1 MLRPPSRTSGVPV
14 STAPRLRRDAQ
25 ANVEKLR
32 AAAIAVFTQRGLSAP
47 LEDIAREAGVS
58 IGTLYNRIGS
68 REDLIDAVVPD
79 IAGAKLRTLRERTLA
94 QETPRAQLETFIAEM
109 IDLQRSDPAMNDAML
124 RRYPDAVLLIN
135 ACERSMALGAELV
148 DNAHAA
154 GVLSPDFTADDLMTV
169 LWMAGMASHD
179 PAAPEGWRRAVDRSV
194 AAAWTAG
201 G

>member
-1 MLRPPSRTSGVPV
+1 MSP
-14 STAPRLRRDAQ
+14 APGLRRDAQ

-32 AAAIAVFTQRGLSAP
+32 AAAVTVFTARGLSAP

-68 REDLIDAVVPD
+68 RDQLIDAVVPD
-79 IAGAKLRTLRERTLA
+79 IAGAKLTTLRERTLA
-94 QETPRAQLETFIAEM
+94 EGSPRAQLETFIAEM

-148 DNAHAA
+148 GNAHAA
-154 GVLSPDFTADDLMTV
+154 GVLSPDFTPDDLMSV

-179 PAAPEGWRRAVDRSV
+179 PTAPDGWRRVVDRSV
-194 AAAWTAG
+194 AAAWLAG

>member
-1 MLRPPSRTSGVPV
+1 M

-32 AAAIAVFTQRGLSAP
+32 AAAIAVFSQRGLSAP

-68 REDLIDAVVPD
+68 RETLIDAVVPD

-94 QETPRAQLETFIAEM
+94 QSTPRAQLETFIAEM

-148 DNAHAA
+148 ANAHTA
-154 GVLSPDFTADDLMTV
+154 GVLTEDFTTDDLLTV

-179 PAAPEGWRRAVDRSV
+179 PTAPDGWRRIVDRSIS
-194 AAAWTAG
+194 AAWTTQG
-201 G
+201 

>member
-1 MLRPPSRTSGVPV
+1 M

-79 IAGAKLRTLRERTLA
+79 IAGAKLRTIRERTLA

-169 LWMAGMASHD
+169 LWMAGMACHD

>member
-1 MLRPPSRTSGVPV
+1 M

-32 AAAIAVFTQRGLSAP
+32 AAAIAVFSRRGLSAP

-94 QETPRAQLETFIAEM
+94 QDSPRAQLETFIAEM
-109 IDLQRSDPAMNDAML
+109 IDLYDAGDNRASQRRVTLDKCRARVALLHEQRADIDAT
-124 RRYPDAVLLIN
+124 IH
-135 ACERSMALGAELV
+135 ELEGFIATV
-148 DNAHAA
+148 D
-154 GVLSPDFTADDLMTV
+154 
-169 LWMAGMASHD
+169 
-179 PAAPEGWRRAVDRSV
+179 
-194 AAAWTAG
+194 AAAHQPA
-201 G
+201 

>member
-1 MLRPPSRTSGVPV
+1 M

-94 QETPRAQLETFIAEM
+94 QVTPRAQLETFIAEM

-135 ACERSMALGAELV
+135 ACERSSALGAELV

-154 GVLSPDFTADDLMTV
+154 GALSPDFTVDDLMTV
-169 LWMAGMASHD
+169 LWMAGMACHD
-179 PAAPEGWRRAVDRSV
+179 PAAPEGWRRVVDRSV

-201 G
+201 R

>member
-1 MLRPPSRTSGVPV
+1 M

-94 QETPRAQLETFIAEM
+94 QVTPRAQLETFIAEM

-154 GVLSPDFTADDLMTV
+154 GALSPDFTVDDLMTV
-169 LWMAGMASHD
+169 LWMAGMAAHD
-179 PAAPEGWRRAVDRSV
+179 PAAPEGWRRVVDRSV

-201 G
+201 A

>member
-1 MLRPPSRTSGVPV
+1 MLRLTSRSFGVAV

-32 AAAIAVFTQRGLSAP
+32 AAAIAVFSRRGLSAP

-79 IAGAKLRTLRERTLA
+79 IAGAKLRTLRERTLS
-94 QETPRAQLETFIAEM
+94 QDSPRAQLETFIAEM

-124 RRYPDAVLLIN
+124 RRYPEAVLLIN

-148 DNAHAA
+148 GNAHAA
-154 GVLSPDFTADDLMTV
+154 GVLSPDFTPDDLMSV

-179 PAAPEGWRRAVDRSV
+179 PTAPDGWRRVVDRSV
-194 AAAWTAG
+194 AAAWLAG

>member
-1 MLRPPSRTSGVPV
+1 MSP
-14 STAPRLRRDAQ
+14 APGLRRDAQ

-32 AAAIAVFTQRGLSAP
+32 AAAVAVFTARGLSAP

-58 IGTLYNRIGS
+58 IGTLYNRIVS
-68 REDLIDAVVPD
+68 RDQLIDAVVPD
-79 IAGAKLRTLRERTLA
+79 IAGAKLASLRDRTLA
-94 QETPRAQLETFIAEM
+94 EGSPRAQLETFIAEM

-148 DNAHAA
+148 DNAHDA
-154 GVLSPDFTADDLMTV
+154 GVLSPDFTTDDLMSV

-179 PAAPEGWRRAVDRSV
+179 PSAPDGWRRVVDRSI
-194 AAAWTAG
+194 AAAWIAG